1 MPGERLMKLTPG
13 FEFRFTGDGGTHETT
28 VEIDNLVIAGW
39 TGRDKESTE
48 KHIAELE
55 AIGIARP
62 KKTPCFYR
70 ASVGQLTTAD
80 SIQVIGTDSSGE
92 VEFFL
97 LALEDGLWVGVGS
110 DHTDRK
116 VEAYDVAVSK
126 QMCAKPIGSEL
137 WRFEDVADHW
147 DELILRSTLR
157 NGEDRQ
163 DYQEG
168 TVANMLPPDALI
180 RMYSPETEVLESGT
194 LMYCGTLAV
203 KGAVR
208 SAEAFE
214 AELFDPV
221 RGRRITC
228 NYRVVS
234 LPPEE

>member
-1 MPGERLMKLTPG
+1 MNPSPS
-13 FEFRFTGDGGTHETT
+13 FEFRFTGIDATEDKS
-28 VEIDNLVIAGW
+28 VEIDRLVIAGW
-39 TGRDKESTE
+39 TGRDKHAVE

-62 KKTPCFYR
+62 NKIPCFYR
-70 ASVGQLTTAD
+70 VSVGQLTTA
-80 SIQVIGTDSSGE
+80 SAIQVLGTASSGE

-116 VEAYDVAVSK
+116 VEAYDIAVSK
-126 QMCAKPIGSEL
+126 QMCAKPIGAEL

-147 DELILRSTLR
+147 DELILRSSLR
-157 NGEDRQ
+157 DGEDRQ
-163 DYQEG
+163 SYQEG
-168 TVANMLPPDALI
+168 TVANMLSPDALI
-180 RMYSPETEVLESGT
+180 QIYSPQTKVLEPGT
-194 LMYCGTLAV
+194 LMFCGTLAV

-208 SAEAFE
+208 PAQAFE

-228 NYRVVS
+228 NYRVDA
-234 LPPEE
+234 LPAEV

>member
-1 MPGERLMKLTPG
+1 MNISPR
-13 FEFRFTGDGGTHETT
+13 FEFRFTDDSGTSEKS
-28 VEIDNLVIAGW
+28 VEVNNLVIAGW
-39 TGRDKESTE
+39 TGRDAQATE
-48 KHIAELE
+48 RHIAELE

-62 KKTPCFYR
+62 KKVPCFYR
-70 ASVGQLTTAD
+70 ASVDRLTTAGV
-80 SIQVIGTDSSGE
+80 IQVLGTESSGE

-126 QMCAKPIGSEL
+126 QMCAKPISSEL
-137 WRFEDVADHW
+137 WRYEDVIDHW
-147 DELILRSTLR
+147 DQLTLRSAIG

-180 RMYSPETEVLESGT
+180 GMYSPDTKALEPGT
-194 LMYCGTLAV
+194 LMFCGTLAV
-203 KGAVR
+203 KGGVR
-208 SAEAFE
+208 SAQSFE
-214 AELFDPV
+214 AELSDPV
-221 RGRRITC
+221 RDRRITC
-228 NYRVVS
+228 KYRVVS

>member
-1 MPGERLMKLTPG
+1 MARRFT
-13 FEFRFTGDGGTHETT
+13 FRFTGARETHEKS
-28 VEIDNLVIAGW
+28 VGIDRLVIAGW
-39 TGRDKESTE
+39 TGRDKQAVE

-62 KKTPCFYR
+62 KKIPCFYR
-70 ASVGQLTTAD
+70 VSVGQLTTAGA
-80 SIQVIGTDSSGE
+80 IQVLGTASSGE

-116 VEAYDVAVSK
+116 VEAYDIAVSK

-137 WRFEDVADHW
+137 WRYEDVADHW
-147 DELILRSTLR
+147 DELILRSRLGD
-157 NGEDRQ
+157 GEDRQ

-168 TVANMLPPDALI
+168 TLANMLPPHALI
-180 RMYSPETEVLESGT
+180 QMYSPETKVLEPGT

-203 KGAVR
+203 KGGVR
-208 SAEAFE
+208 PAEAFE

-228 NYRVVS
+228 NYRVGV
-234 LPPEE
+234 LPLEG

>member
-1 MPGERLMKLTPG
+1 MNISPRFK
-13 FEFRFTGDGGTHETT
+13 FRFTDDSGTDEKS

-39 TGRDKESTE
+39 TGRDKEATE
-48 KHIAELE
+48 RHIAELE
-55 AIGIARP
+55 AIGSARP
-62 KKTPCFYR
+62 KQGPWFYR
-70 ASVGQLTTAD
+70 VSVAQLTTAD
-80 SIQVIGTDSSGE
+80 SIQVIGSDSSGE

-116 VEAYDVAVSK
+116 VEAYNIAVSK
-126 QMCAKPIGSEL
+126 QMCAKPISAEL
-137 WRFEDVADHW
+137 WRYEDAADHW
-147 DELILRSTLR
+147 DQLILRSRLR
-157 NGEDRQ
+157 NGDDRQ

-180 RMYSPETEVLESGT
+180 GMYSPDTKILESGT

-203 KGAVR
+203 KGGVR
-208 SAEAFE
+208 SAQAFE
-214 AELFDPV
+214 ADLLDPV

-234 LPPEE
+234 LPAQE